1 VSNVTSRDGTA
12 IAFDRSGEGAP
23 IVLVAGAFV
32 DRSQLNEL
40 AGLLAPSF
48 TVLNYDRRGRGESGD
63 TPPYEVQREIED
75 LEALIVEAGGAASVF
90 GGSSGAALALEA
102 AAAGLE
108 IEKLVVYEPPYVV
121 DDSRPPVGP
130 DIADRL
136 SALIADG
143 RRGDAAEL
151 FMTEGGL
158 VPGEVVA
165 EMRRS
170 PIWAATEAMAHTL
183 PYDAAVMG
191 RGNKPSTERLADISA
206 PTLVID
212 GGASPAWIRSSAET
226 VAEALPNARR
236 ATLPDQM
243 HNVSQEVLAP
253 VVSGFIADQGFESDH
268 STYTNSKGHHADQ
281 VVRQPSRQRSR
292 SLPGLLCRARPRVLQ
307 NGGGNGLDHH
317 Q

>member
-1 VSNVTSRDGTA
+1 VSNVTSADRTV
-12 IAFDRSGEGAP
+12 IAFDRSGEGPP
-23 IVLVAGAFV
+23 IILVAGAFV

-40 AGLLAPSF
+40 AELLAPSF

-75 LEALIVEAGGAASVF
+75 LEALIEEAGGAACVF

-121 DDSRPPVGP
+121 DDSRPAVGA
-130 DIADRL
+130 DIAERL
-136 SALIADG
+136 RELIADG

-158 VPGEVVA
+158 VPSEVVA

-170 PIWAATEAMAHTL
+170 PTWAATEAMAHTL
-183 PYDAAVMG
+183 PYDAAIMG
-191 RGNKPSTERLADISA
+191 RGNRPSTERLAGVTA

-212 GGASPAWIRSSAET
+212 GGASPAWIRASAET
-226 VAEALPNARR
+226 VAEALPNASRT
-236 ATLPDQM
+236 TLPEQM
-243 HNVSQEVLAP
+243 HNVAQEVLAP
-253 VVSGFIADQGFESDH
+253 VVSGFIRDEGLFKSDH
-268 STYTNSKGHHADQ
+268 SSHTN
-281 VVRQPSRQRSR
+281 
-292 SLPGLLCRARPRVLQ
+292 
-307 NGGGNGLDHH
+307 
-317 Q
+317 

>member
-1 VSNVTSRDGTA
+1 VSKVTSRDGTV
-12 IAFDRSGEGAP
+12 IAFSRSGEGPP
-23 IVLVAGAFV
+23 IILVAGAFS

-40 AGLLAPSF
+40 AELLAQSF

-63 TPPYEVQREIED
+63 TPPYEVRREIED
-75 LEALIVEAGGAASVF
+75 LEAVIEEAGGAACVF

-102 AAAGLE
+102 AATGLE

-136 SALIADG
+136 SELIAAG

-151 FMTEGGL
+151 FMTEGAL

-191 RGNKPSTERLADISA
+191 RGNRPSTERLAGITA

-212 GGASPAWIRSSAET
+212 GGASPAWIRNSADVVAET
-226 VAEALPNARR
+226 IPNATHT
-236 ATLPDQM
+236 TLPDQM
-243 HNVSQEVLAP
+243 HDVAQEILAP
-253 VVSGFIADQGFESDH
+253 VVSGF
-268 STYTNSKGHHADQ
+268 
-281 VVRQPSRQRSR
+281 V
-292 SLPGLLCRARPRVLQ
+292 
-307 NGGGNGLDHH
+307 GG
-317 Q
+317 